1 MTFCLFS
8 TLWQHQ
14 VLNCKNGSRQNTK
27 IPKYQITKIFFFQPQ
42 TPSETLAEA
51 PEPLTDSEDDQESAG
66 EMDEEAEEEV
76 VLTPPSNTDEEES
89 PGGERENAKPRLP
102 GDAML
107 LRLSR
112 ELNTPKQIGKRCL
125 DSECNF

>member
-1 MTFCLFS
+1 MGL
-8 TLWQHQ
+8 
-14 VLNCKNGSRQNTK
+14 GR
-27 IPKYQITKIFFFQPQ
+27 IPKYQNTKLPKYVFFQPQ

-112 ELNTPKQIGKRCL
+112 ELNTPKQIGKRCF
-125 DSECNF
+125 DSECSF